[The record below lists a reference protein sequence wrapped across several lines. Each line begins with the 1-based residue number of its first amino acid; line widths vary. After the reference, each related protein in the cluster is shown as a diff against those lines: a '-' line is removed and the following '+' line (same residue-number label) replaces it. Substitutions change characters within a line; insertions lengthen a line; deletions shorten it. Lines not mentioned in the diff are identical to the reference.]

1 MKRKFIM
8 LSLFIS
14 GPKQPGN
21 DLDVYL
27 APLID
32 DLKALWNVD
41 IETYDAYRKETFN
54 LQAVLLWTISDFHA
68 FGNLSEC
75 FVNGHYAFP
84 VCGPNKRSICLTH
97 SRKCVYL
104 GHR

>member
-1 MKRKFIM
+1 M
-8 LSLFIS
+8 LSLLIS

-54 LQAVLLWTISDFHA
+54 LRAVLL
-68 FGNLSEC
+68 
-75 FVNGHYAFP
+75 
-84 VCGPNKRSICLTH
+84 
-97 SRKCVYL
+97 
-104 GHR
+104 